1 MIYTKQP
8 KRHIYLDD
16 FEWRALIKGINEYR
30 KQVIDENG
38 CGCVEVVNELLLKI
52 VKAPTKRIRFM
63 EVSK

>member
-1 MIYTKQP
+1 MKYPKKP

-16 FEWRALIKGINEYR
+16 FEWRALIKGVNEYR

-38 CGCVEVVNELLLKI
+38 CMEVVNKLLLKI
-52 VKAPTKRIRFM
+52 VKAPTKRIKII

>member
-1 MIYTKQP
+1 MKYVKQP

-38 CGCVEVVNELLLKI
+38 CVEVANELLVKI
-52 VKAPTKRIRFM
+52 VIAPTKRIKVQ